1 MAKIAIDARE
11 LRTSTGRYV
20 ERLLHY
26 LQKIDTENE
35 YTVLLKPKDV
45 DGWKPT
51 NKNFTAIASP
61 FKEFTF
67 AEQLGFNKQIKS
79 LGADLVHFAMVQ
91 QPILYRGKVV
101 TTMHDLTT
109 CRFKNP
115 TKNSFV
121 FWVKQRVYIFV
132 NKYVARKSRA
142 IITPTNFVK
151 NDVIDFTK
159 IKANKITVT
168 YEAADAIP
176 DHVQALPNLRGKDF
190 IFYLGRPTPHKNLG
204 RLIEAFE
211 ILRKDNPELLLVLGG
226 KKDDM
231 YKEHE
236 KRVNELGLNN
246 AVVFTDFVSEAE
258 LKWLYQNCRVYVFP
272 SLSEGFGLPAL
283 EAMMHRA
290 PVAASEATC
299 LPEVYGDA
307 AQYFNPLDPYDMAR
321 TINEL
326 LQNKRLRTE
335 MIIKGRKK
343 AEEYSW
349 ERMAEQTLA
358 VYKKVLENK

>member
-20 ERLLHY
+20 ERLIHY
-26 LQKIDTENE
+26 LQKIDNEND
-35 YTVLLKPKDV
+35 YVILLKPNDV
-45 DGWKPT
+45 KGWQPT
-51 NKNFTAIASP
+51 NPRFKAVASP
-61 FKEFTF
+61 YKEFTF

-101 TTMHDLTT
+101 TTMHDLIT

-115 TKNSFV
+115 SKNSFV
-121 FWVKQRVYIFV
+121 FWFKQRVYIFV

-142 IITPTNFVK
+142 VITPTNFVK
-151 NDVIDFTK
+151 NDVVDFTG
-159 IKANKITVT
+159 IKPGKITVT
-168 YEAADAIP
+168 YEAADQIP

-226 KKDDM
+226 KKDAL
-231 YKEHE
+231 YKAHE
-236 KRVNELGLNN
+236 ARAKEMGLGKY
-246 AVVFTDFVSEAE
+246 VVFTDFVSEAE
-258 LKWLYQNCRVYVFP
+258 LKWLYQNCRAYVFP
-272 SLSEGFGLPAL
+272 SLSEGFGLPGL

-290 PVAASEATC
+290 PVAASEASC

-307 AQYFNPLDPYDMAR
+307 AQYFNPLDPYDIAR

-326 LQNKRLRTE
+326 LHNKRLRTE
-335 MIIKGRKK
+335 MIIKGRKR
-343 AEEYSW
+343 AEEFSW
-349 ERMAEQTLA
+349 QRMAEQTLA
-358 VYKKVLENK
+358 VYKKVLDNK